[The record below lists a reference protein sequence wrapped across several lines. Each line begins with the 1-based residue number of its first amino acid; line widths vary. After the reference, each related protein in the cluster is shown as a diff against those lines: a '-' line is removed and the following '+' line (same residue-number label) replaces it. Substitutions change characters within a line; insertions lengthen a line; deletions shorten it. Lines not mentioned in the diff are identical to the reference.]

1 MSQSVDSGP
10 SPRAKQVLA
19 ALCRRKNVLIT
30 GPPGTGKT
38 RLLGEVAHWF
48 EQAPGV
54 AYDPQ
59 GTVPFPPS
67 GESNWLPSPD
77 RSDRRSF
84 KIIFHPGTRYRHLL
98 RGLEP
103 VPRAAGSFRYSKG
116 SLFEA
121 NEHARQ
127 TDGTALLVIDEINR
141 GPAVEAFGDAIVSIE
156 ADKRLDETNQPSL
169 QSYPTRLSSDGGDL
183 EDYYFSPHLYL
194 LAAMNLADASVAPI
208 DVAFLRRWEPFEL
221 SPDVAVAKN
230 NLGLTQDSGSVD
242 PPAEL
247 LRAFVNAWQR
257 VNDRI
262 SLLRGNEYQLG
273 HAIAIPEPGRDL
285 SNVELAASF
294 VRERWLQLE
303 RHVHELFFGDPR
315 AEVAV
320 LGGMAEG
327 TYQIEEGYLRTELTT
342 RVLRPKP
349 NTPEEWKEMLR
360 AVGSGGQ

>member
-1 MSQSVDSGP
+1 MNQYVGGGP
-10 SPRAKQVLA
+10 SLHAKQVF
-19 ALCRRKNVLIT
+19 ALLQRRKNVLIT

-54 AYDPQ
+54 GYDPQ
-59 GTVPFPPS
+59 GAAPFPPS

-103 VPRAAGSFRYSKG
+103 VPHAVGSFRYSKG
-116 SLFEA
+116 TLFEA
-121 NEHARQ
+121 NEHARTQ
-127 TDGTALLVIDEINR
+127 NGAALLVIDEINR
-141 GPAVEAFGDAIVSIE
+141 GPAVEAFGDGIVSIE
-156 ADKRLDETNQPSL
+156 ADKRLDETNQPSP
-169 QSYPTRLSSDGGDL
+169 QSYPTRLSSDDGEL

-194 LAAMNLADASVAPI
+194 LAAMNLADASVAPM

-221 SPDVAVAKN
+221 LPDVAVARN
-230 NLGLTQDSGSVD
+230 TLGLTQGSGSVSPSD
-242 PPAEL
+242 EL
-247 LRAFVNAWQR
+247 LGAFVNAWQH

-262 SLLRGNEYQLG
+262 SLLRGIEYQLG
-273 HAIAIPEPGRDL
+273 HAIAVPEPGRDL
-285 SNVELAASF
+285 SNAAIAASF
-294 VRERWLQLE
+294 VRERWSQLE

-320 LGGMAEG
+320 LGGMAEE
-327 TYQIEEGYLRTELTT
+327 TYRIEEGYLRTELTT
-342 RVLRPKP
+342 RVIRPEP
-349 NTPEEWKEMLR
+349 NTPEEWTEMLT
-360 AVGSGGQ
+360 AVASGDQ